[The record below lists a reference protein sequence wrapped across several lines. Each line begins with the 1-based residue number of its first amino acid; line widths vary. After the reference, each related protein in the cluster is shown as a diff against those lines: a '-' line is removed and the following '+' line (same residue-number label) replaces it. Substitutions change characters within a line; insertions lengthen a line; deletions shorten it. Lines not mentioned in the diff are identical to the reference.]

1 MVLEQRFG
9 LIVAREA
16 CTVVFVPGRYTSQRR
31 DDDLDRAR
39 TTNPALPELSLTHAP
54 RFTFR
59 NFFDDDLDLAIF
71 FLFFFGKQKK
81 KMDLLERLDRIEP
94 MVGSDLVPCLTRAV
108 DHSVKNDDVRR
119 SLLLLCEPKSPIPL
133 VRPCVDVVI
142 SYLERKIAQQEKKT
156 PAV

>member
-1 MVLEQRFG
+1 LAFFVRKKKNFLFFFLGAKRGLLLDHLPPSERCGFFLDQRRFCERMVLEQRFG

-39 TTNPALPELSLTHAP
+39 TTNPALPELSWTHAP

-71 FLFFFGKQKK
+71 FLFFFFLGNRKK
-81 KMDLLERLDRIEP
+81 KWTCWRDSTESNRWW
-94 MVGSDLVPCLTRAV
+94 VPTWFRV
-108 DHSVKNDDVRR
+108 
-119 SLLLLCEPKSPIPL
+119 
-133 VRPCVDVVI
+133 
-142 SYLERKIAQQEKKT
+142 
-156 PAV
+156 